1 LTGDDRPE
9 YCVHYTYNA
18 FEGRATPLDDELLR
32 ETAGGTC
39 NPEVAAAFV
48 RSWFGGGVHRLATVA
63 DLQQLE
69 PIVVTLGGR
78 DIAVVR
84 VQDDVFAFSAVCSH
98 RAAPLVKGAVTWK
111 RTILCPWHLG
121 TFNLRTGDATAG
133 PPQTPIPTYPVTVV
147 NGEAFL
153 DAEPEDLPTIT
164 HEFSG
169 QACVSA

>member
-1 LTGDDRPE
+1 MDERALTGGNRPE

-18 FEGRATPLDDELLR
+18 F
-32 ETAGGTC
+32 
-39 NPEVAAAFV
+39 
-48 RSWFGGGVHRLATVA
+48 GGGVHRLATVT
-63 DLQQLE
+63 DLRQLE

-133 PPQTPIPTYPVTVV
+133 PPQAPIPTYPVTVID
-147 NGEAFL
+147 GEAYL

-169 QACVSA
+169 QACVSV

>member
-1 LTGDDRPE
+1 MRTLTDGDRPE

-18 FEGRATPLDDELLR
+18 F
-32 ETAGGTC
+32 
-39 NPEVAAAFV
+39 
-48 RSWFGGGVHRLATVA
+48 GGGVHRLATVT

-133 PPQTPIPTYPVTVV
+133 LPQVSIPIYPVTVID
-147 NGEAFL
+147 GEVFL

-169 QACVSA
+169 QACVSV